1 MRDRKY
7 LVYQITNKINKMIY
21 IGVHITRNIN
31 DGYMGSGRKITKA
44 ISEYGISNFEKV
56 ILYQFDNESD
66 MIKKESELVNDSFL
80 KRGDVYNIIIGGGFI
95 TKDLATVRDVDGNTF
110 DVNVSDPRISS
121 GELVGITK
129 GNVTACD
136 EFGNFFYIPVDDERY
151 NKSLTSLIKLKMC
164 VRNNILGKNEFIER
178 DKFNVDIHSGLNKN
192 MILSSN
198 MSGDYFLAHRD
209 DPRFVDGSIFPIWKG
224 RRHSE
229 DSKKKIGEKNSINQ
243 RGEKNSQHGTLWIN
257 REGKNIKIKK
267 NDLNRYLIM
276 GWVSGRVNVHK
287 KNILS

>member
-1 MRDRKY
+1 MFWRKEVNARLLERNLGGGPGFSTVPKDLEQSRKY

-151 NKSLTSLIKLKMC
+151 NLVLFYTHLHLLYVQKT
-164 VRNNILGKNEFIER
+164 
-178 DKFNVDIHSGLNKN
+178 
-192 MILSSN
+192 
-198 MSGDYFLAHRD
+198 
-209 DPRFVDGSIFPIWKG
+209 KG
-224 RRHSE
+224 
-229 DSKKKIGEKNSINQ
+229 
-243 RGEKNSQHGTLWIN
+243 T
-257 REGKNIKIKK
+257 
-267 NDLNRYLIM
+267 
-276 GWVSGRVNVHK
+276 
-287 KNILS
+287 